1 MEINNSILISE
12 INDVFNYKENKSNF
26 SWAMDIIVPGIPD
39 QNVMKVFGLTI
50 NRDYISNFADEIT
63 CTVSLNLGYY
73 ARKLYPNRSNFKVR
87 LYKQHHSLTNSS
99 SNKELQV
106 DIYKAYILT
115 DLKSP
120 TIAQGDE
127 VNDERSLDLVSIVN
141 IDLQLINPYVEKLRL
156 LQVGGIYRQVTM
168 DKLLLTLLTN
178 EVDKLKNNND
188 QDILGVNLIPLSNK
202 EVKDQVVVPHGTNIV
217 NVPEYLQNTIGVNNT
232 GIGSYI
238 QDKHWYIYPL
248 YDTSKYNDRLDTVT
262 IIILPSN
269 KFVNVENTY
278 MKDRGT
284 IKILVTGDTAY
295 HDDNDVEYSNTGN
308 GVRYTDPNKIF
319 DCNETTVGNK
329 ITISKTKNNT
339 EILDKVDTEVNYAPV
354 SSNKI
359 TSNSYLNMSKLSEKS
374 GGVIVVNWQNVDH
387 LLLKPGMA
395 VKILFEDNSKIKET
409 YGTLLS
415 AKYISTVEGNLISGK
430 YYHQA
435 SLKIFVRKIKV

>member
-12 INDVFNYKENKSNF
+12 INDVFDYKENKSNF
-26 SWAMDIIVPGIPD
+26 SWGMDILIPDIPD
-39 QNVMKVFGLTI
+39 QNVIKVFGLTV
-50 NRDYISNFADEIT
+50 NRNYISNFADEIT
-63 CTVSLNLGYY
+63 CTVSLNFGYY
-73 ARKLYPNRSNFKVR
+73 ARKLYPNRSNFKVK
-87 LYKQHHSLTNSS
+87 LYKQYHGSTYS
-99 SNKELQV
+99 KELHV
-106 DIYKAYILT
+106 DVYKAYLLT

-120 TIAQGDE
+120 TVAQGDE
-127 VNDERSLDLVSIVN
+127 VNDEKSLDLVSIVN
-141 IDLQLINPYVEKLRL
+141 VDLQLINPYVEKLRL

-178 EVDKLKNNND
+178 EVDKLRNNSD

-202 EVKDQVVVPHGTNIV
+202 ETKDQIVIPHGTNIV
-217 NVPEYLQNTIGVNNT
+217 DVPGYLQKTIGVNNT
-232 GIGSYI
+232 GVGSYI

-278 MKDRGT
+278 MKARGT

-295 HDDNDVEYSNTGN
+295 HDDNDLDYSNTGN

-319 DCNETTVGNK
+319 DCNETTVDNK
-329 ITISKTKNNT
+329 LTISKTKNST
-339 EILDKVDTEVNYAPV
+339 EILDKSDTDVKYAPI
-354 SSNKI
+354 SNNKI

-395 VKILFEDNSKIKET
+395 IKVLFEDNSKIKET

-415 AKYISTVEGNLISGK
+415 AKYISTVDGNLISGK

-435 SLKIFVRKIKV
+435 SLKIFVKKIKV